1 MILNGTSS
9 PSGKLNCTEM
19 PSSLGDEQGALGC
32 ILMAAIS
39 PEPDVAYHMLSQLN
53 SDDFFDLR
61 NREILKAMQ
70 QISLKGHPLDSMRVS
85 RQLSSEFLDVEY
97 VNSLAGD
104 IPSQHQ
110 FPVYLEGIKN
120 VSGRRRLTSF
130 SQTLQKLA
138 SDTNTSLKDI
148 EAELPQR
155 LQEVLGKHST
165 FPSVV
170 NGEEFIQS
178 NIATPPV
185 IIEGVLH
192 QGCKLLVSGGSKSN
206 KTWSLLDMAISLA
219 NGSRWLDLNTTKCNV
234 LYVNMEIPEHGIQS
248 RIKSVLKAKN
258 TGDLKNLD
266 VLNLRGY
273 SADISML
280 TSRIRG
286 TAKRKEYGLVII
298 DPIYKL
304 YGDRDENSV
313 SDMTGILNEID
324 VIARESGAAVAFA
337 AHQTKG
343 NQAGKE
349 AIDRVAGSGV
359 FARDVDAMLVFTK
372 HSQKDCF
379 TVSSILRNMA
389 PNEDFVVKWEYPL
402 MELEKGLDPDSIK
415 QRANPNKSRHV
426 TPEDLLPHVAPNK
439 PICKNLLREKAN
451 KAGIAYGKING
462 LIESAIDE
470 GKLFSWEESRS
481 GTRPRI
487 IISREPKPTKEIQ
500 MIQTI

>member
-1 MILNGTSS
+1 MILSETSS
-9 PSGKLNCTEM
+9 PSGKLNGTEM

-32 ILMAAIS
+32 ILMAATS
-39 PEPDVAYHMLSQLN
+39 PQADDSHDMLGQLDSN
-53 SDDFFDLR
+53 YFFDLR
-61 NREILKAMQ
+61 HKEIVRAMEQVSRE
-70 QISLKGHPLDSMRVS
+70 GDPLDLLYVDRK
-85 RQLSSEFLDVEY
+85 LSSEKVDRTYLA
-97 VNSLAGD
+97 SLTGD
-104 IPSQHQ
+104 LPSQHQ

-120 VSGRRRLTSF
+120 ASGRRRLTSF
-130 SQTLQKLA
+130 GQTLQKLV
-138 SDTNTSLKDI
+138 SETNTPLKDI

-155 LQEVLGKHST
+155 LHEALGKHST
-165 FPSVV
+165 FPDVV

-178 NIATPPV
+178 DIPTPPV

-219 NGSRWLDLNTTKCNV
+219 NGSRWLSLNTTKCNV
-234 LYVNMEIPEHGIQS
+234 LYVNMEIPEHSIQS

-258 TGDLKNLD
+258 AGDLKNLD

-389 PNEDFVVKWEYPL
+389 PKEDFVVKWEYPL
-402 MELEKGLDPDSIK
+402 MELEKELNPDNIK
-415 QRANPNKSRHV
+415 QRANPNKSRHF

-439 PICKNLLREKAN
+439 PISKDILTEKAN
-451 KAGIAYGKING
+451 KAGISYKKIDV
-462 LIESAIDE
+462 LIKIAIEE
-470 GKLFSWEESRS
+470 GKLFRWEK
-481 GTRPRI
+481 PRKKGRAEI
-487 IISREPKPTKEIQ
+487 IISRESKPPQEMQ
-500 MIQTI
+500 MI